1 MKDFFMKLYKYFY
14 IFFLYCSPI
23 NSILQ
28 SIKQV
33 SATEFAQQNP
43 KAQILQCTKNYSFN
57 FQEYPLYQEHAPI
70 RFPQKGVFQD
80 TYIVSVPNGIV
91 DLYEDRYW
99 GVAGL
104 VFINGYFIKECQI
117 KNISP
122 FWYGKTD
129 TINIDATQ
137 IQITIEGSV
146 AICWHLFPQC
156 YGHFI
161 LDVLCQLALL
171 EIYDVKYDYLCI
183 PYSHKFMQDLLD
195 LWGIEEDKII
205 PYMNNIQITAENI
218 ILPTAVTQ
226 TPQIIPFTNY
236 TMPFLIEY
244 VREKL
249 LTKIKNKNYAC
260 TDSKKIFISRKDSNL
275 RNIPNEDEIFKQ
287 FEQRGF
293 KRYELSKLSAL
304 DQIILFHNADEI
316 VSFVG
321 SGSTNIIFSK
331 PGTKYIEII
340 QTMVDATFFFL
351 ANIMKLNYYYIDNST
366 SNDFLAGNQSTQ
378 GREIPITIIQN
389 FLKNHP
395 NL

>member
-1 MKDFFMKLYKYFY
+1 MKIAKYVYILLLYSYP
-14 IFFLYCSPI
+14 LS
-23 NSILQ
+23 SISQ
-28 SIKQV
+28 IIKEV
-33 SATEFAQQNP
+33 PALEFALQN
-43 KAQILQCTKNYSFN
+43 KGTQLLQCTKNYSFN
-57 FQEYPLYQEHAPI
+57 FQPYPLYQEHAQT
-70 RFPQKGVFQD
+70 RFPNKGVFQD
-80 TYIVSVPNGIV
+80 TYIVSVPNGTA

-104 VFINGYFIKECQI
+104 VFINGFFIKECQI

-129 TINIDATQ
+129 VITINSPQTPIE
-137 IQITIEGSV
+137 IEGSV
-146 AICWHLFPQC
+146 AICWHLFPHC

-171 EIYDVKYDYLCI
+171 EIYGVEYDYLCI

-195 LWGIEEDKII
+195 LWGIEEHKII
-205 PYMNNIQITAENI
+205 PYMNNIKISADTI

-226 TPQIIPFTNY
+226 TPQVIWFTNY
-236 TMPFLIEY
+236 TIDFLIKY

-249 LTKIKNKNYAC
+249 LTNIKNKNYTFTGA
-260 TDSKKIFISRKDSNL
+260 KKIFISRKDSTL
-275 RNIPNEDEIFKQ
+275 RNIPNEDEIFKE
-287 FEQRGF
+287 FEIRGF

-304 DQIILFHNADEI
+304 DQILLFHNADEI

-340 QTMVDATFFFL
+340 QNMVDATFFFL
-351 ANIMKLNYYYIDNST
+351 ADIMKLNYYYINNST
-366 SNDFLAGNQSTQ
+366 FDDFLSGNQNAK
-378 GREIPITIIQN
+378 GREIPIKIIQD
-389 FLKNHP
+389 FLKN
-395 NL
+395 NAEL

>member
-1 MKDFFMKLYKYFY
+1 MKLLKYLCIILLHFY
-14 IFFLYCSPI
+14 PLK
-23 NSILQ
+23 SI
-28 SIKQV
+28 SEIIKQV
-33 SATEFAQQNP
+33 SAPEFARQNTGTQLIP
-43 KAQILQCTKNYSFN
+43 CTKNYPFN
-57 FQEYPLYQEHAPI
+57 FQTYPLYQEHTAA
-70 RFPQKGVFQD
+70 RFPNQGVFQD
-80 TYIVSVPNGIV
+80 AYIVSVPNGVI
-91 DLYEDRYW
+91 DLYEDHYW

-104 VFINGYFIKECQI
+104 VFINKYFIKECQI

-129 TINIDATQ
+129 TINIHASQ
-137 IQITIEGSV
+137 IPIAIEGSV

-171 EIYDVKYDYLCI
+171 EIHDVKYDYLCI

-195 LWGIEEDKII
+195 LWGIKKNKII
-205 PYMNNIQITAENI
+205 PYINNIQISADNI

-236 TMPFLIEY
+236 TMPFLIQY

-249 LTKIKNKNYAC
+249 LKNAQNKAHKF
-260 TDSKKIFISRKDSNL
+260 TGSKKIFISRKDSSL
-275 RNIPNEDEIFKQ
+275 RNIPNEDEIFKE
-287 FEQRGF
+287 FENKGF
-293 KRYELSKLSAL
+293 KRYELSNLSVL
-304 DQIILFHNADEI
+304 DQILLFHNADEI

-351 ANIMKLNYYYIDNST
+351 ANIMNLDYSYIDNST
-366 SNDFLAGNQSTQ
+366 YNDFLSGNQNTK
-378 GREIPITIIQN
+378 GRVIPIEIIQD
-389 FLKNHP
+389 FLKENP
-395 NL
+395 EL